1 MGNCRLAVHGDSTK
15 ATEWIS
21 LLARPG
27 DLIQVGGRSHLLAGG
42 RRGLVLAEAKT
53 AEVDTETPPVTVRVS
68 RPVRRHPH
76 ARLVLT
82 PLKPRR
88 AAGVSSGVA
97 SPVFALETDGSICGA
112 NRWFAEA
119 VGRTL
124 DKIMG
129 VHYSVLL
136 GPASSGSGD
145 PITQSL
151 ADGKARSEKAEY
163 TGFSEFP
170 QVRVRPLLRAKGRVG
185 ALLVR
190 LEPLAA
196 RGSRQKTAR
205 F

>member
-1 MGNCRLAVHGDSTK
+1 MGNCRLAVQGDSTK
-15 ATEWIS
+15 AAEWIS

-27 DLIQVGGRSHLLAGG
+27 DLIQVGGRSHLVPSGG
-42 RRGLVLAEAKT
+42 GRGLVLAEAKA

-68 RPVRRHPH
+68 RRSRRHLH

-88 AAGVSSGVA
+88 DAGVSSEVA
-97 SPVFALETDGSICGA
+97 GPVFALATDGSICGV

-119 VGRTL
+119 MGRTL

-136 GPASSGSGD
+136 GPVSSRSSD

-163 TGFSEFP
+163 AGFSQFH
-170 QVRVRPLLRAKGRVG
+170 QVTIRPLLRAKGRVG

-190 LEPLAA
+190 LEPLGA
-196 RGSRQKTAR
+196 RGSR
-205 F
+205 